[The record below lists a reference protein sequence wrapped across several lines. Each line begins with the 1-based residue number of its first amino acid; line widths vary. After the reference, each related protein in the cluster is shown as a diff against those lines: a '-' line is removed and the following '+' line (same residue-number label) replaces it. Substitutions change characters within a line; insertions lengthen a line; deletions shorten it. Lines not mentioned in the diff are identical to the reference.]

1 MPAVSA
7 QVETARYFVRNW
19 EWRAG
24 CSVCLRTITQLNHHG
39 FVGVWGFVS
48 SEAARSSTPWPCE
61 RRTWSVLNDLV
72 TRCRMRQSA
81 GTQSPVRSSTM
92 SPGTNSAAA
101 TADVGATMCAGH
113 GRFGSTRE
121 GALLVRLR
129 AIVVRPSPDD
139 GGVVWLELLERLDG
153 RLCAALLEDA
163 DARVEDEDDENHTR
177 LHELM

>member
-1 MPAVSA
+1 
-7 QVETARYFVRNW
+7 
-19 EWRAG
+19 
-24 CSVCLRTITQLNHHG
+24 
-39 FVGVWGFVS
+39 
-48 SEAARSSTPWPCE
+48 
-61 RRTWSVLNDLV
+61 
-72 TRCRMRQSA
+72 
-81 GTQSPVRSSTM
+81 
-92 SPGTNSAAA
+92 
-101 TADVGATMCAGH
+101 MCAGH